1 MNIDDLLENV
11 SVIGAAG
18 KMGSGISTL
27 IAQEVAGLKIKNPD
41 KIYRLNLIDVNEAGV
56 DGLQKYIKTQLIKV
70 AEKTIVS
77 LRQVYE
83 SREDLVENQEI
94 IDTFVDEALGI
105 LRFDTDMNLARNSGL
120 VFEAII
126 ENEELKIKVLKQLEQ
141 ICGDHTLFMTNT
153 SSIPIGFLDEQ
164 AGLKGRIIGY
174 HFYNPPIVQKLVEVI
189 SAGNTRPE
197 LKDLADELGKRLR
210 KKLIPSNDI
219 AGFVGNG
226 HFSRDGLLGI
236 SELMKIKAE
245 HSFAGAVYIINRITQ
260 DFLVRPM
267 GIFQL
272 IDYVGI
278 DVFQSILRVMGK
290 HLNDPELHSDLIDV
304 LMEKNIRGGQR
315 GDGSQKDGFFK
326 YEKNRLI
333 AIYDLDEEKYVEV
346 ETLKA
351 KLDEKLGV
359 FPAEHLPWKKL
370 VSNPERETL
379 LSAYFMRLQEIK
391 GLGAELAVHF
401 LRQTKKIGEQLVE
414 DGVAENQK
422 DVNEVLINGFYW
434 LYGPIN
440 DYV

>member
-1 MNIDDLLENV
+1 MNLDDLLENV

-27 IAQEVAGLKIKNPD
+27 IVQEIAGLKIKNPE
-41 KIYRLNLIDVNEAGV
+41 KTYRLNLIDVNEAGI

-70 AEKTIVS
+70 AEKSIVA
-77 LRQVYE
+77 LRQAYD

-94 IDTFVDEALGI
+94 IDAYVDEALSV
-105 LRFDTDMNLARNSGL
+105 LRFDTDMRLARNSGL
-120 VFEAII
+120 VFEAVI
-126 ENEELKIKVLKQLEQ
+126 ENEDLKTDILKQLQQ
-141 ICGDHTLFMTNT
+141 ICPDHALFLTNT

-164 AGLKGRIIGY
+164 AGLQGRLIGY

-189 SAGNTRPE
+189 SAENTRPE
-197 LKDLADELGKRLR
+197 LKQLAIELGRRLR

-219 AGFVGNG
+219 AGFIGNG

-236 SELMKIKAE
+236 SEMMKLKDS

-278 DVFQSILRVMGK
+278 DVFQSILRVMKK
-290 HLNDPELHSDLIDV
+290 HLNNSGLHSDLIDL
-304 LMEKNIRGGQR
+304 LMEKNVRGGQR
-315 GDGSQKDGFFK
+315 ADGSQKDGFFQ
-326 YEKNRLI
+326 YDKNRLTG
-333 AIYDLDEEKYVEV
+333 IYDLDRETYVDIESLSNELNEKIGELPKEY
-346 ETLKA
+346 
-351 KLDEKLGV
+351 
-359 FPAEHLPWKKL
+359 LPWKKL
-370 VSNPERETL
+370 MANPERDVL
-379 LSAYFMRLQEIK
+379 LSGYFKKLREFEGM
-391 GLGAELAVHF
+391 GAELAVNF
-401 LRQTKKIGEQLVE
+401 LKQTKKIGENLIE

-422 DVNEVLINGFYW
+422 DVNDVLMNGFYW

-440 DYV
+440 EYV

>member
-1 MNIDDLLENV
+1 MNLDDLLENV

-27 IAQEVAGLKIKNPD
+27 IAQEIAGLKIKNPD

-77 LRQVYE
+77 LRKAYE

-126 ENEELKIKVLKQLEQ
+126 ENEELKIKILKQLEQ
-141 ICGDHTLFMTNT
+141 VCGDHTLFMTNT

-164 AGLKGRIIGY
+164 AGMKGRIIGY

-197 LKDLADELGKRLR
+197 LKAMADELGKRLR

-219 AGFVGNG
+219 AGFIGNG

-245 HSFAGAVYIINRITQ
+245 HSFAGAVYIINRIAQ

-278 DVFQSILRVMGK
+278 DVFQSILRVMSK

-326 YEKNRLI
+326 YEKNRLT
-333 AIYDLDEEKYVEV
+333 AIYDLDEERYVEV
-346 ETLKA
+346 ATLKA

-359 FPAEHLPWKKL
+359 LPEKHLPWKKL

-379 LSAYFMRLQEIK
+379 LSAYFKRLQEIE
-391 GLGAELAVHF
+391 GLGAELAVRF

-440 DYV
+440 NYV

>member
-1 MNIDDLLENV
+1 MNLDDLLENV

-27 IAQEVAGLKIKNPD
+27 IAQEIAGLKIKNPE
-41 KIYRLNLIDVNEAGV
+41 KTYRLNLIDVNEAGI
-56 DGLQKYIKTQLIKV
+56 DGLRTYIKNQLIKV
-70 AEKTIVS
+70 AEKSIVA
-77 LRQVYE
+77 LRQAYD

-94 IDTFVDEALGI
+94 IDAYVDEALGV

-120 VFEAII
+120 VFEAVI
-126 ENEELKIKVLKQLEQ
+126 ENEGLKTDILKQLQ
-141 ICGDHTLFMTNT
+141 QVCPDHTLFLTNT

-164 AGLKGRIIGY
+164 AGLQGRIIGY

-189 SAGNTRPE
+189 SAENTRSE
-197 LKDLADELGKRLR
+197 LKQLAAELGKRLR

-219 AGFVGNG
+219 AGFIGNG

-236 SELMKIKAE
+236 SELLKLRDS

-278 DVFQSILRVMGK
+278 DVFQSILRVMKK
-290 HLNDPELHSDLIDV
+290 HLNNPELHSDLIDL
-304 LMEKNIRGGQR
+304 LMKKNVRGGQR
-315 GDGSQKDGFFK
+315 ADGSQKDGFFQ
-326 YEKNRLI
+326 YDKNRMTG
-333 AIYDLDEEKYVEV
+333 IYDLDRETYVDIESLSTDLNEKIGELPQEY
-346 ETLKA
+346 
-351 KLDEKLGV
+351 
-359 FPAEHLPWKKL
+359 LPWKKL
-370 VSNPERETL
+370 MANPEKDVL
-379 LSAYFMRLQEIK
+379 LSGYFKKLQEFE
-391 GLGAELAVHF
+391 GMGAELAVNF
-401 LRQTKKIGEQLVE
+401 LKQTKKIGENLIE

-422 DVNEVLINGFYW
+422 DVNDVLMNGFYW

-440 DYV
+440 EYV